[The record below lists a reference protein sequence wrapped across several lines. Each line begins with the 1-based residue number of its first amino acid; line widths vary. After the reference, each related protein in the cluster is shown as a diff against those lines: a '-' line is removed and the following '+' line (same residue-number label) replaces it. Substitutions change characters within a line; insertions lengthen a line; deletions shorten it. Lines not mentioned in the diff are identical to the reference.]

1 MKRDSNLRR
10 PRPLRGA
17 VAGAAVAPV
26 VAAIVAAALLF
37 GCRQRDTDPSEAT
50 PARPTSNA
58 GSDRVGS
65 AASGA
70 GIVFGEP
77 LAAHTARSIEVSTL
91 TRVNRTSARE
101 RPSID
106 LRLDAT
112 DAEGAPARLAGSL
125 RVVVVAPGSDPETLV
140 FEFPLRTVADAN
152 RRYDATL
159 EQYLVRVE
167 PSWRTPP
174 AVGSTLEIA
183 VRLMPPSGAPLE
195 AVGRIEW

>member
-1 MKRDSNLRR
+1 MKRDSNRRR
-10 PRPLRGA
+10 PRPLHGA
-17 VAGAAVAPV
+17 VAGAAVAP
-26 VAAIVAAALLF
+26 IVAAALLF
-37 GCRQRDTDPSEAT
+37 GCRQRETDPSEAT

-58 GSDRVGS
+58 GSDRIGS
-65 AASGA
+65 TASGA

-77 LAAHTARSIEVSTL
+77 LAAHTARTIEISTL
-91 TRVNRTSARE
+91 SRVNRTASRE

-106 LRLDAT
+106 LRLDAI
-112 DAEGAPARLAGSL
+112 DAAGAPARLAGNL

-174 AVGSTLEIA
+174 AAGSALEIA

-195 AVGRIEW
+195 AVGRIDW